1 MKFAAIIPTRG
12 RERTVFTARQL
23 VRANDMGYDKIYLID
38 YPPVDDRM
46 DLYQRLAVGVSKAK
60 ADGMDFCSVVEDDDW
75 YHIGYLSKIKEIAR
89 PTIDIIGFSDT
100 TYYHLKTKGV
110 IRMDHPGRSSLFCT
124 SFKTTAFD
132 KLPVDPHGYLDMA
145 WWKAA
150 TASLSWR
157 LVESSRLAL
166 GIKHGI
172 GKTGGNGH
180 RPAMYRVHDQNFL
193 RNFVDKESFEFYEQL
208 RSTL

>member
-12 RERTVFTARQL
+12 TERTVFTARQMG
-23 VRANDMGYDKIYLID
+23 RAYDMGYDKIYLID
-38 YPPVDDRM
+38 YPPVDDKM
-46 DLYQRLAVGVSKAK
+46 DLYQRIAVGISKAI
-60 ADGMDFCSVVEDDDW
+60 ADGIDFCSIIEDDDW
-75 YHIGYLSKIKEIAR
+75 YGIGYLSKIKEIAR

-110 IRMDHPGRSSLFCT
+110 LRMDHPGRSSMFCT
-124 SFKTTAFD
+124 TIKTSTFAL
-132 KLPVDPHGYLDMA
+132 LPVDPPGYLDMA

-150 TASLSWR
+150 ANLSWR
-157 LVESSRLAL
+157 LVESNRLAL

-180 RPAMYRVHDQNFL
+180 RAGMYRTHDPNFL
-193 RNFVDKESFEFYEQL
+193 RRFVDEESFIFYEAITK
-208 RSTL
+208 TL